1 MQCGPIRGP
10 NGDAGPILG
19 RFGLSG
25 PVKDRFG
32 PVWAVLR
39 RSEPVWAVWAG
50 SGPVWAGS
58 GPVWRSGP
66 VQLSEPIPA
75 ELTQRGIAGLL
86 KTGLGAESTQRDSA
100 VFSLFAARVSA
111 AALWRSGFRRRRLGD
126 QAARKGSLKA

>member
-10 NGDAGPILG
+10 YGDAGPILG

-25 PVKDRFG
+25 PVQDRFG

-39 RSEPVWAVWAG
+39 RSEPVWE
-50 SGPVWAGS
+50 VWAGS

-75 ELTQRGIAGLL
+75 ELTQRRIAGLL
-86 KTGLGAESTQRDSA
+86 KTGLGAESTQRQN
-100 VFSLFAARVSA
+100 RP
-111 AALWRSGFRRRRLGD
+111 
-126 QAARKGSLKA
+126 GSH